1 MKMGTEIVNAAILSS
16 TMVLIGLALGFVLL
30 KVQGE

>member
-1 MKMGTEIVNAAILSS
+1 MFSEIATAAFISPL
-16 TMVLIGLALGFVLL
+16 MILIGLILGFVLL

>member
-1 MKMGTEIVNAAILSS
+1 MGKEIIDAAIMSS
-16 TMVLIGLALGFVLL
+16 TMVLIGLTLGFVLL

>member
-1 MKMGTEIVNAAILSS
+1 MGTEIISAAVLSFV
-16 TMVLIGLALGFVLL
+16 MVLIGLTLGFVLL